1 MVIATSR
8 AAQIC
13 SFLQHLAASRARDH
27 WFLQGICVL
36 RVSEAPPPPLKCMI
50 PFGTIL
56 KNSALLP
63 PLNYP
68 QPQNLWFS

>member
-13 SFLQHLAASRARDH
+13 CFLQHLAASRARDH
-27 WFLQGICVL
+27 CFLQGICVL
-36 RVSEAPPPPLKCMI
+36 RVLEAVPRPLKCMI
-50 PFGTIL
+50 PFGAIL
-56 KNSALLP
+56 KRSALLP

-68 QPQNLWFS
+68 QL